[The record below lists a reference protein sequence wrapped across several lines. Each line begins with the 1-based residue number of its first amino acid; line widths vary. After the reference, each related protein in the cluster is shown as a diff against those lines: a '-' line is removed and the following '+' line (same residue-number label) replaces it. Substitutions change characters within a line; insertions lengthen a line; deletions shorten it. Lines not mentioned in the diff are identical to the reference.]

1 MKNKIP
7 IKMALCIIVLAVAT
21 VVIINQ
27 MNENNR
33 LREKLDSVKHVLP
46 FSQIQYDLVQLEGAI
61 AYQMQAQWKEPAHV
75 REKVGDVMQ
84 DIMVLMEVNAAIDMM
99 SQQEKQDIQYFYN
112 RILDYPRDNL
122 VEPSNEISAAEQKEL
137 IHLRE
142 ALKDAGWGI
151 GLGNQAHW
159 DSFIEKLRVLLPQL

>member
-84 DIMVLMEVNAAIDMM
+84 DIMVLISEC
-99 SQQEKQDIQYFYN
+99 SN
-112 RILDYPRDNL
+112 RYDVP
-122 VEPSNEISAAEQKEL
+122 A
-137 IHLRE
+137 RE
-142 ALKDAGWGI
+142 AGHSILLQSDI
-151 GLGNQAHW
+151 GL
-159 DSFIEKLRVLLPQL
+159 SS